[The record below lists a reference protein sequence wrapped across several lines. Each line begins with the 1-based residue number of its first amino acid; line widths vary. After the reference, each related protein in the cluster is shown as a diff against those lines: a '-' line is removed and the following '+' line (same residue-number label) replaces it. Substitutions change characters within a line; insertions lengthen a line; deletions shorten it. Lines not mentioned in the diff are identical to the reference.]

1 MMAVRSLQSPV
12 RETTMTSLRM
22 PLMTAAAALLLAGCS
37 LVPDYDRPAAPV
49 PAALPQNGA
58 TLAGVGPTAADA
70 PVWADIPWQQFF
82 TDPTLQGLIRQA
94 LETNR
99 SLRVAALNVEV
110 ARATYRVREAD
121 TLPEVNATAGES
133 VQRTPRNASTA
144 TPARDMI
151 SRKYSASLAVTSFE
165 LDLFGRVRSLE
176 SAALESYLAT
186 EEARTAAQI
195 SLIAEVANAYLT
207 LLGDRKLLAL
217 TEETLQ
223 SRQQSLQLIERSF
236 QLGVGSQLDVS
247 QARSSVET
255 ARASRLRYLRQ
266 VEQDRNALSL
276 LVGQPVDVAVPGDL
290 RTVKLVEDIPVGLS
304 SDVLLRR
311 PDIAQAEHTL
321 KSANANIGAARAAFF
336 PTISLT
342 GSFGLSSNTLQ
353 NLFKAGSGAWA
364 FAPSLSLPIFDAGKN
379 EAELDSAKATKDIAV
394 ANYEKAIQTAFRE
407 VADSLAARGT
417 YGEQLQAQ
425 NALVDAY
432 SNSLQ
437 LSQARYDRGIDS
449 YLSVLDAQRSLFSA
463 QQEQVTTEVARLS
476 TLVTLYKTL
485 GGGVK

>member
-1 MMAVRSLQSPV
+1 MAARSLQSPV
-12 RETTMTSLRM
+12 RETTMTSLRL

-37 LVPDYDRPAAPV
+37 FTPDYERPQAPV
-49 PAALPQNGA
+49 PAALPQAGS
-58 TLAGVGPTAADA
+58 TLAGVGPVAADA

-82 TDPTLQGLIRQA
+82 TDSTLQGLIRQA
-94 LETNR
+94 LEHNR
-99 SLRVAALNVEV
+99 DLRVAALNVEV

-133 VQRTPRNASTA
+133 AQRTPRNASTA
-144 TPARDMI
+144 SPARDTI
-151 SRKYSASLAVTSFE
+151 TRRYSANLAVTSFE

-176 SAALESYLAT
+176 DAALESYLAT

-266 VEQDRNALSL
+266 VEQDRNALAL
-276 LVGQPVDVAVPGDL
+276 LVGQPVDASVPGDL
-290 RTVKLVEDIPVGLS
+290 RTVKLMEDIPVGLS

-342 GSFGLSSNTLQ
+342 GSFGLSSSTLQ
-353 NLFKAGSGAWA
+353 NLFQSGSGAWA
-364 FAPSLSLPIFDAGKN
+364 FAPSISLPIFDNGKN
-379 EAELDSAKATKDIAV
+379 EAELDSAKASKDIAV
-394 ANYEKAIQTAFRE
+394 ARYEKAIQTAFRE

-432 SNSLQ
+432 ASSLQ

-463 QQEQVTTEVARLS
+463 QQEQVSTEVARLS
-476 TLVTLYKTL
+476 TMVTLYKTL

>member
-1 MMAVRSLQSPV
+1 MAVRSLQSPV
-12 RETTMTSLRM
+12 RETTMTSLRL

-37 LVPDYDRPAAPV
+37 LAPDYERPSAPV
-49 PAALPQNGA
+49 PAALPQAGT

-94 LETNR
+94 LDNNR

-121 TLPEVNATAGES
+121 TLPEVNATAGET
-133 VQRTPRNASTA
+133 VQRTPRNASTSV
-144 TPARDMI
+144 PARDMI
-151 SRKYSASLAVTSFE
+151 TRRYSANLAVTSFE

-176 SAALESYLAT
+176 DAALESYLAT

-266 VEQDRNALSL
+266 VEQDRNALTL
-276 LVGQPVDVAVPGDL
+276 LVGQPVEVAVPGDL
-290 RTVKLVEDIPVGLS
+290 RTVKLMEDVPVGLS

-321 KSANANIGAARAAFF
+321 KSTNANIGAARAAFF

-342 GSFGLSSNTLQ
+342 GSLGLSSNTLQ

-364 FAPSLSLPIFDAGKN
+364 FAPSVSLPIFDAGKN
-379 EAELDSAKATKDIAV
+379 EAELDSAKANKEIAV

-432 SNSLQ
+432 ASSLQ

-476 TLVTLYKTL
+476 TLVTLYKAL